1 LPRGRTAGRQNAVA
15 RTAPRSSVT
24 PEELLEHHDP
34 EIRALANRLR
44 TLVLTVMPGAAE
56 QAYAG
61 WKLIGYR
68 HSGAYFCFV
77 APKRD
82 VVQLGFEYGVD
93 LHDPSSLLQGKGTQ
107 VRHVEVRSA
116 SDIDVRRLTPL
127 IRQAAALAV
136 R

>member
-1 LPRGRTAGRQNAVA
+1 ML
-15 RTAPRSSVT
+15 T
-24 PEELLEHHDP
+24 PDELLEPHDP
-34 EIRALANRLR
+34 EVRALANRLR

-68 HSGAYFCFV
+68 HEGAYFCFV

-93 LHDPSSLLQGKGTQ
+93 LTDPAGLLRGKGTQ

-116 SDIDVRRLTPL
+116 TDIDVRRLTPL
-127 IRQAAALAV
+127 IRQAAALALT
-136 R
+136 

>member
-1 LPRGRTAGRQNAVA
+1 VAKTA
-15 RTAPRSSVT
+15 RSRLLT
-24 PEELLEHHDP
+24 PDELLEGHDP
-34 EIRALANRLR
+34 EVRALANRLR
-44 TLVLTVMPGAAE
+44 TLVLTVMPGSAE

-68 HSGAYFCFV
+68 HAGAYFCFV

-93 LHDPSSLLQGKGTQ
+93 LEDPAGLLRGKGTQ
-107 VRHVEVRSA
+107 VRHVEVRSS

-127 IRQAAALAV
+127 IRQAAALALT
-136 R
+136 